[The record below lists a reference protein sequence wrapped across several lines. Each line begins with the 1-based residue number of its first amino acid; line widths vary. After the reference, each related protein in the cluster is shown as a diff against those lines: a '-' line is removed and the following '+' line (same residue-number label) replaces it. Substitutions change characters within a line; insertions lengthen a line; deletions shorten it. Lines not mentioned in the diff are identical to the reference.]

1 MWYMYTSSSEA
12 VQNLFTLWSLVG
24 HLLECFLRVCSR
36 RMTAFMT
43 HVLVHALGHMLV
55 HMLGHSR
62 YIIVP
67 LLPLNVAHVGLQSN
81 ERFPRSKKR
90 LVTVAPQTVGP

>member
-12 VQNLFTLWSLVG
+12 VQDLFTLWSFVG
-24 HLLECFLRVCSR
+24 HLLECFLRVCLR
-36 RMTAFMT
+36 RMSAFKIRA
-43 HVLVHALGHMLV
+43 LVHALGHVLV
-55 HMLGHSR
+55 HMLGLLR

-81 ERFPRSKKR
+81 EWFPRLKIGGSS
-90 LVTVAPQTVGP
+90 L